1 MFRAQGAPKAHAD
14 PQWQS
19 LGVWGL
25 MGLWSYSCMISA
37 TTRQG
42 ALSWGDRG
50 QLRDSYE
57 VWENPMTLRHPNAM
71 DVLSTHSQMISLTMW
86 QTSLCLKKLQGV
98 VGNGTVAWQCV
109 REILLL
115 SLVSCCVCVCVFSDE
130 NCMWFLGKNRSSW
143 AGVRSCQ
150 LSLCREI

>member
-1 MFRAQGAPKAHAD
+1 
-14 PQWQS
+14 
-19 LGVWGL
+19 
-25 MGLWSYSCMISA
+25 MISA

-115 SLVSCCVCVCVFSDE
+115 SLVSCCVCVCVCVF
-130 NCMWFLGKNRSSW
+130 
-143 AGVRSCQ
+143 
-150 LSLCREI
+150 

>member
-1 MFRAQGAPKAHAD
+1 MTLFQTLPDPAEFKPPPGRRNENCSEPKVPPKAHAD

-19 LGVWGL
+19 LGVWAL

-37 TTRQG
+37 TTPQG

-50 QLRDSYE
+50 QPQDSYE
-57 VWENPMTLRHPNAM
+57 VWENPVTLRPPNAM
-71 DVLSTHSQMISLTMW
+71 DVLLTHSQMISLTMW

-115 SLVSCCVCVCVFSDE
+115 SLVSCCVCVCVCVF
-130 NCMWFLGKNRSSW
+130 
-143 AGVRSCQ
+143 
-150 LSLCREI
+150 